1 MKFHLVI
8 FYPPSLM
15 RGSRKNAKRGVTGT
29 REAYTRT
36 LMRYELVNAS
46 ISEEEHAFRGGNVT
60 MLLIETAWGWDLIRC
75 VKTNVKKDIIQNW
88 KIIVFKRYNRSYKNS
103 FNTKLIY
110 LTITKYSVPV
120 LWAHSEHRPRGL
132 KMLMKFFLL

>member
-1 MKFHLVI
+1 MKFHPVI

-46 ISEEEHAFRGGNVT
+46 ISEEEHAFRGGSVT
-60 MLLIETAWGWDLIRC
+60 TTLLIETAWGWDLIRC

-88 KIIVFKRYNRSYKNS
+88 KIILLKRYKNS
-103 FNTKLIY
+103 FSTKLIY
-110 LTITKYSVPV
+110 LTITKYSEPI
-120 LWAHSEHRPRGL
+120 LWAKAGHIRGTGPGAS
-132 KMLMKFFLL
+132 KC